1 MTAGADGID
10 GLFGLAEKV
19 AVVTGAAGGI
29 GLGIAR
35 VLAQAGAT
43 VVFADRNRAEAQRQV
58 DALTADGH
66 RVFTVPVDLADEP
79 SIVQAVGQIVDTVGT
94 PWLLVNNAAVQDREP
109 LLEATASGWDRIHE
123 VNARGAFLM
132 TREAAKAMVAGQQ
145 GGRIVNVASN
155 ALRGG
160 LITGLAS
167 YASSK
172 GALAALSSSS
182 AFELAEHGITVNTV
196 LPAAVITP
204 GARRSA
210 GPGSNGPA
218 TRAVPFGF
226 QQPEEIGAAVLFFA
240 SPAARP
246 ITNQVLAVDGGFS
259 IS

>member
-1 MTAGADGID
+1 MTTEAHSID
-10 GLFGLAEKV
+10 GLFGLDGKV

-29 GLGIAR
+29 GLGIAQ
-35 VLAQAGAT
+35 VLALAGAT
-43 VVFADRNRAEAQRQV
+43 VVFADRNHAEAQRRA
-58 DALTADGH
+58 DALATDGRH
-66 RVFTVPVDLADEP
+66 VICVPVDLAEEA
-79 SIVQAVGQIVDTVGT
+79 SIVQAVGQIVETVGT

-109 LLEATASGWDRIHE
+109 LLEATASEWDRIHE

-132 TREAAKAMVAGQQ
+132 TREVARAMVANQQ

-172 GALAALSSSS
+172 GALAALSSAS

-204 GARRSA
+204 GARNAA
-210 GPGSNGPA
+210 GPSSKGPA

-246 ITNQVLAVDGGFS
+246 ITNQILAVDGGFS